1 MTGRRLR
8 NLLLLA
14 AVAAIAWW
22 IYRDRPTVPGLVDRV
37 TDPLLETN
45 AAVQESE
52 HKRVEA
58 EAAPVI
64 DRSQDATIAAL
75 HEGMTKTDVREALGP
90 PDAIDEIRLKDRKVL
105 IRWTYRRAGR
115 LIDFDEGRVVSIA
128 VR

>member
-1 MTGRRLR
+1 VTGRRIR

-14 AVAAIAWW
+14 AVTAIAWW
-22 IYRDRPTVPGLVDRV
+22 IYRDRPTIPGLVDRV
-37 TDPLLETN
+37 TNPLLETK

-64 DRSQDATIAAL
+64 DRSQDATVAAL

-90 PDAIDEIRLKDRKVL
+90 PDAIDEIRTKDKKIL
-105 IRWTYRRAGR
+105 TRWTYRRAGR